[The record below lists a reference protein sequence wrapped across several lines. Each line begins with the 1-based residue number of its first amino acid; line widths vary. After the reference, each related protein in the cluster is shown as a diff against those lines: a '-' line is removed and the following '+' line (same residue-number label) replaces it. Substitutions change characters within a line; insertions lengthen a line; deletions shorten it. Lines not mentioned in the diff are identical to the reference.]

1 VYHSGFTE
9 STKGVTHNCYRCP
22 DASQSPYGPNGTLL
36 WTDDLNGAN
45 AQAWLTLAADVLGI
59 DP

>member
-1 VYHSGFTE
+1 MHR
-9 STKGVTHNCYRCP
+9 K
-22 DASQSPYGPNGTLL
+22 APYGPNGTLL

-45 AQAWLTLAADVLGI
+45 VQAWLTLAADVLDI